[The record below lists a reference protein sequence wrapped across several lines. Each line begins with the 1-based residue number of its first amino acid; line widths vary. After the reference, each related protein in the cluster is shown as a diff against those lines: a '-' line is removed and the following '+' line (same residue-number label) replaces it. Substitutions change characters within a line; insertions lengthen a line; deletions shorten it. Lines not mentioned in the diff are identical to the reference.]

1 VIRISLIGASV
12 LEIYIQSTSKDR
24 FTSGMCSH
32 DWELLEKFDFYDFKS
47 FDGKTRSEEESK
59 KCLESLI
66 QRLAFLSAG
75 TQLRNLQSC
84 VLEGLKEETKED
96 ILKRKAEILESR
108 AGERTAYVQKSQ

>member
-1 VIRISLIGASV
+1 
-12 LEIYIQSTSKDR
+12 
-24 FTSGMCSH
+24 MCSH